1 MATWRSMR
9 YESTQH
15 VLPDPKVLPALNEL
29 AKMLF
34 IGRAR
39 QGDER
44 GLTASQLASLGVTHE
59 ECHELIAHGL
69 LEARRRFITLTEAG
83 LDLLQEAIPL
93 GAIRPVFDV
102 HSRQLIVAGEIILCL
117 AVQARNRSAFL
128 AAVERTG
135 WSPRIEAPLNGRS
148 AADDVRR
155 IAVTAHYL
163 SAQQS
168 LIDFHADD
176 GAATWNW
183 RRGG

>member
-1 MATWRSMR
+1 
-9 YESTQH
+9 
-15 VLPDPKVLPALNEL
+15 
-29 AKMLF
+29 
-34 IGRAR
+34 
-39 QGDER
+39 
-44 GLTASQLASLGVTHE
+44 LASLGVTHE
-59 ECHELIAHGL
+59 ECDEWIAQGLI
-69 LEARRRFITLTEAG
+69 EARRRFIALTDAG

-93 GAIRPVFDV
+93 GAIRPVFNV

-128 AAVERTG
+128 TAVERTG
-135 WSPRIEAPLNGRS
+135 WSPRVEAPLNGRS
-148 AADDVRR
+148 AGGDVHR
-155 IAVTAHYL
+155 IAVTAYRL